1 MNWKQKYRDRKRPMR
16 LKLTMAVLAENLYK
30 SLSDKLVDSEQA
42 AYEKIIEIETT
53 EEQKSL
59 F

>member
-16 LKLTMAVLAENLYK
+16 LKMEMTKLGEDASK
-30 SLSDKLVDSEQA
+30 SLINNLLDSEQA
-42 AYEKIIEIETT
+42 AYAKIIEIETT